1 MKLSFSI
8 KYWNRLDWSRACQ
21 AAAGAKLGGVEIDS
35 VRNPLLAGRSSPTNP
50 ELAVAARRQ
59 LAAADLTVPCVGTAA
74 DLMSPEAED
83 EIAAGVTGQQH
94 IKRMLNTSLRNGDG

>member
-35 VRNPLLAGRSSPTNP
+35 VRNPLLAGRSSPTNQIGR
-50 ELAVAARRQ
+50 AHV
-59 LAAADLTVPCVGTAA
+59 
-74 DLMSPEAED
+74 
-83 EIAAGVTGQQH
+83 
-94 IKRMLNTSLRNGDG
+94 